1 MSVDMGA
8 TEDAAS
14 RRSGAPLG
22 TSRLVRHSLLA
33 GAVDDRVGQRLELV
47 PADGAVRLSRARLA

>member
-1 MSVDMGA
+1 MDA

-22 TSRLVRHSLLA
+22 TSCLFRQALLDARVR
-33 GAVDDRVGQRLELV
+33 QIKQE
-47 PADGAVRLSRARLA
+47 P